1 MHMRTEC
8 AKDLFHNKLS
18 ALRAHQLARLF
29 RKLSSHFTD
38 IGLDITLYNG
48 IMYSERNLNSD

>member
-8 AKDLFHNKLS
+8 AKDLFHKKYQPCEYKNL
-18 ALRAHQLARLF
+18 QGFF

-48 IMYSERNLNSD
+48 IM